1 MSGIRVFVAVDVCDV
16 RVVWCKEL
24 FTAGPLDTILT
35 TGGTAQCGADALLQ
49 AVEQVPRRIE
59 AVFARDGERC
69 VVELKRTLSASTHR
83 EHRINH
89 IAVKGYRATGWIRK

>member
-49 AVEQVPRRIE
+49 AVDKC
-59 AVFARDGERC
+59 RDESKLFSRAMANG
-69 VVELKRTLSASTHR
+69 VSA
-83 EHRINH
+83 N
-89 IAVKGYRATGWIRK
+89 

>member
-16 RVVWCKEL
+16 RVVWCKKL

-49 AVEQVPRRIE
+49 AVDKC
-59 AVFARDGERC
+59 RDESKLFSRAMANG
-69 VVELKRTLSASTHR
+69 LSA
-83 EHRINH
+83 N
-89 IAVKGYRATGWIRK
+89 